1 MKAIL
6 LTLFAVAAAL
16 PQAIAQEADSTRATV
31 DVGEGRLESLLTD
44 AQKQAVKHLTVTGT
58 LAEEDYAYLR
68 SGLLAQLDTL
78 DLRRADIDTIPT
90 RAFYSKIQQ
99 LDAHEITI
107 VFPEQL
113 KHLSDS
119 ALWNRDGFQ
128 MNYVLTGKYPTVGV
142 DVYGNSHYPWNYNIT
157 LSAGNAYC
165 SIIRDDDGF
174 EFIAST
180 DGTIIYKTRNS
191 EGPCHIPQGTKI
203 ISDRAFENNYVAS
216 DYIYIPT
223 TVDSIGNG
231 AFAELYHPV
240 PTDGKPH
247 HLRIVC
253 QPVIPPRLGEDVF
266 KWLPG
271 EIYVPEECFN
281 DYLATDVWKNL
292 ARENLLTV
300 SVKSPQAEAKSKLY
314 FDGSTCRIVS
324 GKVISAISSYAADGK
339 LLSKF
344 KCNASE
350 ATLPAATSSE
360 MLRIIKIGYADG
372 TSETIK
378 LKP

>member
-6 LTLFAVAAAL
+6 LTLFALVAAL
-16 PQAIAQEADSTRATV
+16 PQAIAQESDPIRATV

-44 AQKQAVKHLTVTGT
+44 AQKQAVKHLAITGT
-58 LAEEDYAYLR
+58 LADEDYAYLR

-78 DLRRADIDTIPT
+78 DLRRADIDTIPKQ
-90 RAFYSKIQQ
+90 AFYCHAQQ
-99 LDAHEITI
+99 YHKITI
-107 VFPEQL
+107 TLPERL
-113 KHLSDS
+113 NHLSDS
-119 ALWNRDGFQ
+119 SMWEGENYYID
-128 MNYVLTGKYPTVGV
+128 YVLTGKYPTVGV
-142 DVYGNSHYPWNYNIT
+142 DAFSFYNNHYCNNSIT
-157 LSAGNAYC
+157 PSVDNAYC

-191 EGPCHIPQGTKI
+191 ESPCHIPQGTKI
-203 ISDRAFENNYVAS
+203 IADRAFENNYVAS
-216 DYIYIPT
+216 DYIYIPN

-253 QPVIPPRLGEDVF
+253 QPATPPRLGEDVF

-281 DYLATDVWKNL
+281 DYLATDVWKDL
-292 ARENLLTV
+292 AHRNILTV

-314 FDGSTCRIVS
+314 LDGSTCRIVS
-324 GKVISAISSYAADGK
+324 GKTISAINSYAADGK
-339 LLSKF
+339 LLSTF

-350 ATLPAATSSE
+350 ATLSAATSSE

>member
-1 MKAIL
+1 
-6 LTLFAVAAAL
+6 
-16 PQAIAQEADSTRATV
+16 
-31 DVGEGRLESLLTD
+31 
-44 AQKQAVKHLTVTGT
+44 
-58 LAEEDYAYLR
+58 
-68 SGLLAQLDTL
+68 
-78 DLRRADIDTIPT
+78 
-90 RAFYSKIQQ
+90 
-99 LDAHEITI
+99 
-107 VFPEQL
+107 
-113 KHLSDS
+113 
-119 ALWNRDGFQ
+119 

-281 DYLATDVWKNL
+281 DYLATDVWKDL

-339 LLSKF
+339 LLSTF

>member
-16 PQAIAQEADSTRATV
+16 PQAIAQEADLTRATV
-31 DVGEGRLESLLTD
+31 DVDEGRLESLLTD
-44 AQKQAVKHLTVTGT
+44 AQKQAVTHLTITGT
-58 LAEEDYAYLR
+58 PAEEDYAYLR

-78 DLRRADIDTIPT
+78 NLRRADIDTIPT
-90 RAFYSKIQQ
+90 RAFYSKTQQ

-203 ISDRAFENNYVAS
+203 ISDRAFENN
-216 DYIYIPT
+216 
-223 TVDSIGNG
+223 
-231 AFAELYHPV
+231 
-240 PTDGKPH
+240 
-247 HLRIVC
+247 
-253 QPVIPPRLGEDVF
+253 
-266 KWLPG
+266 
-271 EIYVPEECFN
+271 
-281 DYLATDVWKNL
+281 
-292 ARENLLTV
+292 
-300 SVKSPQAEAKSKLY
+300 
-314 FDGSTCRIVS
+314 
-324 GKVISAISSYAADGK
+324 
-339 LLSKF
+339 
-344 KCNASE
+344 
-350 ATLPAATSSE
+350 
-360 MLRIIKIGYADG
+360 
-372 TSETIK
+372 
-378 LKP
+378 